1 VPEDAAPEGLA
12 PDAPGFDDE
21 GGSAA
26 GSAGEEA
33 LIMIAGRDGANVR
46 TAPTTGAPLV
56 VRVDP
61 GVNLRVTGRTVAS
74 GESWYS
80 VVLPDRRSGFVRGD
94 VVVRNAAEL
103 PPPTVEDYSPDAPI
117 SAGRDGAN
125 VRAAPRAGAQV
136 VARLEAGTALQ
147 VTGRT
152 QALGHSWFRIVLP
165 DRRIGFVRGDVI
177 EQAQHA
183 QVAQPLPPDG
193 SEWINM
199 ASISWR
205 RRATRAEMT
214 AAYPAQQ
221 WTRATAQIVEL
232 QCKAALGGRLADCSV
247 LGEAPSADVAAAAL
261 RIIRYYRIDPTLS
274 DGSRADG
281 RWLRLRVRFDPPPPE
296 Q

>member
-1 VPEDAAPEGLA
+1 
-12 PDAPGFDDE
+12 
-21 GGSAA
+21 
-26 GSAGEEA
+26 
-33 LIMIAGRDGANVR
+33 
-46 TAPTTGAPLV
+46 